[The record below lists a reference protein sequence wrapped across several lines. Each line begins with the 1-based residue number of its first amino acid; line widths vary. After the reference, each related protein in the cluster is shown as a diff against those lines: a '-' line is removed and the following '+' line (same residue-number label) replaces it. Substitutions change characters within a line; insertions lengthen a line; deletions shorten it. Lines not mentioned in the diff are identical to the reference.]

1 MVDSKKKEKKVS
13 ENAIL
18 NAILVYVNCLP
29 ETFAWRN
36 NTTGIYDTGKKCFR
50 SRKGKYNI
58 KGVADI
64 LGITANGRLLA
75 LEVKRAGGK
84 PSVEQV
90 RFLAHVNR
98 LGGIAGVVRSINDVK
113 ELLKI

>member
-1 MVDSKKKEKKVS
+1 MKTPYLMPSLSMSIVS
-13 ENAIL
+13 RKHLRGGI
-18 NAILVYVNCLP
+18 
-29 ETFAWRN
+29 
-36 NTTGIYDTGKKCFR
+36 TGIYDTGKKCFR
-50 SRKGKYNI
+50 SRKGKFNI

-64 LGITANGRLLA
+64 LGITTDGRLLA
-75 LEVKRAGGK
+75 LEVKRPGGK

-98 LGGIAGVVRSINDVK
+98 LGGVAGIVRSISDVK